1 MSKYLLLFRVFTPK
15 ENYEEYI
22 DLNDKSENGNKKENS
37 SVKDNT
43 LRKDLI
49 DHDKISLNKLIEN
62 KEDYKIVKQEEEKRF
77 GKKRRCKLL
86 LIKKEHFIQI
96 LSKYDKALQKFKM
109 ISLFRDDYFRKLR
122 SNIKTNFN
130 EGLNLLVKS
139 IETQDEDHNLSDID
153 DRTLLLAFLKERF
166 QSMDKESIEENNKE
180 GKTDFTENHST
191 KKHTLPI
198 IRMMGNMF
206 LKKKDILHEITQ
218 KYSLISTNYSKFDD
232 FINEVYTR
240 IYSLPFFNQSE
251 KPKPK
256 SSTEY

>member
-1 MSKYLLLFRVFTPK
+1 MYTPK
-15 ENYEEYI
+15 EQNYEEYI

-49 DHDKISLNKLIEN
+49 DHDKFSLNKIIEK
-62 KEDYKIVKQEEEKRF
+62 KEDFKNGNQEEEKGK

-122 SNIKTNFN
+122 SNIKSNFN
-130 EGLNLLVKS
+130 EGLNLLVKT
-139 IETQDEDHNLSDID
+139 IESQDEDHILSDID
-153 DRTLLLAFLKERF
+153 DRTLLVAFLKERF
-166 QSMDKESIEENNKE
+166 QSMEKESNEENNKE
-180 GKTDFTENHST
+180 GKTDFTENHSDN
-191 KKHTLPI
+191 KHTLPYF
-198 IRMMGNMF
+198 RMKANMF

-218 KYSLISTNYSKFDD
+218 KYSLMSTNYSKFDD
-232 FINEVYTR
+232 IINEVYTR

-251 KPKPK
+251 KPKSK
-256 SSTEY
+256 SSTNI